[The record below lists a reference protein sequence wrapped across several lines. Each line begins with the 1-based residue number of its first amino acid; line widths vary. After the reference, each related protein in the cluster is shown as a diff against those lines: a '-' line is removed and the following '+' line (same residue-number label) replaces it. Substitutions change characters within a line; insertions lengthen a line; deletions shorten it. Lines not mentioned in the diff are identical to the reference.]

1 VILIPAKYLSGVI
14 IIKMGAMRKVI
25 LLIVFTALITG
36 QTHLN
41 SQSVAIKESID
52 SINSILK
59 ANPYVDRFNEISF
72 YYSFDVTSEEE
83 LVVEM
88 NFDGP
93 FKWLYKTKISD
104 LDLTPKKDACRE
116 SPNSLCW
123 ICKKADSTN
132 VNSCV
137 IAEMVYTDGGSQ
149 KENSSSICV
158 SFSGQGLIC
167 NDLNR
172 KFQLLFTRVMNESQ

>member
-1 VILIPAKYLSGVI
+1 MTKAIYI
-14 IIKMGAMRKVI
+14 
-25 LLIVFTALITG
+25 IVFTVLIAG
-36 QTHLN
+36 HN
-41 SQSVAIKESID
+41 NAYSQSVTIKESID
-52 SINSILK
+52 SINAMLK
-59 ANPYVDRFNEISF
+59 VNPYVGRFNEISF
-72 YYSFDVTSEEE
+72 YYSIDITSEKE

-116 SPNSLCW
+116 SPSSLCW
-123 ICKKADSTN
+123 ICKKADSTK

-158 SFSGQGLIC
+158 SFSGQGIIC
-167 NDLNR
+167 NDLNS
-172 KFQLLFTRVMNESQ
+172 KFHLLFTSVMNESQ